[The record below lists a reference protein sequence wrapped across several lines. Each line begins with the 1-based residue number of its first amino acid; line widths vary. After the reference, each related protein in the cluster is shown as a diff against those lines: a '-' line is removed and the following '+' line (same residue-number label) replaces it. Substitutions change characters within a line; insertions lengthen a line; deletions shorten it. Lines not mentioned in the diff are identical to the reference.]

1 MLTIR
6 PELPKDFSIVFEI
19 HKRAFGR
26 PEEAQLVETLRRV
39 ANPQISLVA
48 VRDVQVVGHIFFSPV
63 TIEGQRSSM
72 QALGLAPMAVAPELQ
87 NQGIG
92 SLLVNEGLNVARR
105 MEQNVIVVLGH
116 SDYYPRFG
124 FAIASRKG
132 LRCEFPA
139 PDEAF
144 MVAELIPG
152 ALCGVSG
159 LVKYLPEFS
168 RV

>member
-1 MLTIR
+1 MLLIR
-6 PELPKDFSIVFEI
+6 PEQPKDFSIVFEI
-19 HKRAFGR
+19 HARAFGR
-26 PEEAQLVETLRRV
+26 PEEAQLVEALRRV

-63 TIEGQRSSM
+63 AIEGQRSSM

-124 FAIASRKG
+124 FEIASRKG

-152 ALCGVSG
+152 ALCGVTG
-159 LVKYLPEFS
+159 IVKYLPEFS